1 MPMSLSQIETKAK
14 QIASNSS
21 DVEVK
26 ELAKAVA
33 DLARYV
39 RVHID

>member
-1 MPMSLSQIETKAK
+1 MPMSLRQIGTKAK
-14 QIASNSS
+14 KIASNCS

-26 ELAKAVA
+26 EFKVVA